1 MKQSC
6 FDSSGNICELIAILT
21 AISQVSAR
29 MAKNM
34 TILICQAKEVKV
46 NETNNRTHQ
55 HAECSECHNAK
66 ADRKNVIRVHQHI

>member
-6 FDSSGNICELIAILT
+6 FDSSGNICELIAILK

-46 NETNNRTHQ
+46 NGANNGTH
-55 HAECSECHNAK
+55 
-66 ADRKNVIRVHQHI
+66 